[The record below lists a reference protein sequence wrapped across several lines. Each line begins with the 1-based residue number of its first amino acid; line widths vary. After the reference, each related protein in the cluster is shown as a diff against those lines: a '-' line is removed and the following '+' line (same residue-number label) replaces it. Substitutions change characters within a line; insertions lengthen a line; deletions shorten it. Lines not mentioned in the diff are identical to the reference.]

1 MNAFES
7 DQFDVESGQIV
18 DNASEDS
25 SLDTPVLAASS
36 ADLLEGAALNK
47 ESSPHYS
54 NSDVNTG
61 VKLWIQQFRA
71 MIVKRAL
78 NTFRNLGA
86 LASQFLLPFVVA
98 ILGFTSLK
106 SSTFPINDPPRQ
118 LTLKESSPYT
128 GIKMFYADFED
139 AAAGPHDVLKE
150 WSNCR

>member
-1 MNAFES
+1 MYMHLC
-7 DQFDVESGQIV
+7 VVIIV
-18 DNASEDS
+18 LYNN
-25 SLDTPVLAASS
+25 
-36 ADLLEGAALNK
+36 LL
-47 ESSPHYS
+47 HYA
-54 NSDVNTG
+54 DVNTG

-139 AAAGPHDVLKE
+139 AAAGPHDVLKVTPCD
-150 WSNCR
+150 SLYVTFPKGCK